1 MGVNTSLALTRK
13 EAMHTRI
20 LTKNGWRSQYIIDRN
35 NELKKEHKLFYDN
48 LKYKNNKY
56 QIAKKFLKEED
67 VCYVYFL
74 FYFSELVYIG
84 KSVNPDSRITAHSF
98 KHNLI
103 RTIKT
108 TNSLAEKWEIKL
120 IEKYQPTYNKFGIKY
135 LKAYYLTKKKFEN
148 TYIKIRLQKNRKIN
162 LNIKFNKELISDVVC
177 KNKISHDVRYSRDN
191 YYNLKQFLNVYPDSK
206 YYFILEKNKIYF
218 YNYKPKEVNVKL
230 ITKNFNL

>member
-1 MGVNTSLALTRK
+1 MGVDTSSALTRK
-13 EAMHTRI
+13 ETMHTRV
-20 LTKNGWRSQYIIDRN
+20 LTKNGWRSQHIIDRN

-56 QIAKKFLKEED
+56 QIAKKFLREED

-135 LKAYYLTKKKFEN
+135 FKAYYLTKKSFVN
-148 TYIKIRLQKNRKIN
+148 PYIKIRLQKNREIN
-162 LNIKFNKELISDVVC
+162 LNIKFNKELISDIIC
-177 KNKISHDVRYSRDN
+177 KNKISYARDN
-191 YYNLKQFLNVYPDSK
+191 HYNLKQFLNKYPNSK
-206 YYFILEKNKIYF
+206 YYFILENNKIYF
-218 YNYKPKEVNVKL
+218 YNYKPKEVNAKL